1 MKKVIKKDELLFIN
15 IFNQFFVIIICIDKY
30 EEEEEEDGISDFINP
45 YPRVFSQTN
54 SWLRGVTEMD
64 HRQPYLEFF
73 MLPSTS
79 TPRILRFD
87 LISDLIFDF

>member
-1 MKKVIKKDELLFIN
+1 MNYYFIS
-15 IFNQFFVIIICIDKY
+15 IIFFVNFICIEKY
-30 EEEEEEDGISDFINP
+30 EEEEEDGISDFINP

-54 SWLRGVTEMD
+54 AWLRGVTEMD

-79 TPRILRFD
+79 TPRILRFE
-87 LISDLIFDF
+87 ISDFDF